1 MWQIL
6 SVVVQ
11 TNARLR
17 SVTNC
22 SFFSSVNH
30 LWDRSP
36 VTCVFTSIL
45 LASAVQWKE
54 KHLYLGCI
62 VIYDKSFL
70 ADSELQQIMPWGKS
84 TDLPLLLHSTADIQ
98 FHTTKLVTLNLW
110 HTVACFKYRYRE
122 LRLYIILLWKYTIII
137 FILIFCRICY
147 RYVFQTRQNR
157 IKDVAVRGSTYY
169 QGFGIHGKHL
179 YERICPLISL
189 FYISNSE

>member
-1 MWQIL
+1 
-6 SVVVQ
+6 VQ

-22 SFFSSVNH
+22 SFFLLSSVNH

-45 LASAVQWKE
+45 LAATFQCKE
-54 KHLYLGCI
+54 KHLYLGHI

-70 ADSELQQIMPWGKS
+70 ADSELQPTTPWGKS
-84 TDLPLLLHSTADIQ
+84 TDLYLLLCPTADIQ
-98 FHTTKLVTLNLW
+98 FHTTKLGTVNLW
-110 HTVACFKYRYRE
+110 HTVACLKYHYRE
-122 LRLYIILLWKYTIII
+122 PRLYIILVWKYTIII

-157 IKDVAVRGSTYY
+157 IKDVAVQGSTYY
-169 QGFGIHGKHL
+169 QRFW
-179 YERICPLISL
+179 YT
-189 FYISNSE
+189 